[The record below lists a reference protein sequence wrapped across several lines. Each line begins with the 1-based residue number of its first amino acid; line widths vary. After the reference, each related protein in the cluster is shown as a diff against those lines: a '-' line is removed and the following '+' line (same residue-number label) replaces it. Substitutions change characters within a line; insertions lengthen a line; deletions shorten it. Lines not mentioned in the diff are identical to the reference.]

1 MFLESDEILV
11 PLNEIQKGVSELLP
25 EKVEKQMS
33 YLIKIFANNFQE
45 VIDKHVKTA
54 EKNMT
59 EEIKLLKN
67 LNKNLES

>member
-67 LNKNLES
+67 LNKNLEN

>member
-45 VIDKHVKTA
+45 VIDKNVKTA
-54 EKNMT
+54 
-59 EEIKLLKN
+59 
-67 LNKNLES
+67 